1 MNTMTVKVDR
11 YSGEWY
17 KVDSFVRSL
26 GLNIIEPDTDARV
39 RSGWEKA
46 AMEMH
51 ECGEDKLLIDNV
63 FDDEI
68 FEL

>member
-11 YSGEWY
+11 HSSEWY

-26 GLNIIEPDTDARV
+26 GLNIIESDTDTHV
-39 RSGWEKA
+39 RSGWDKA

-51 ECGEDKLLIDNV
+51 EYGDDKLLIDSV
-63 FDDEI
+63 FDDEF